1 MANAGS
7 CKIGLSP
14 RPSVGVGNKYYRVET
29 CSEKSLKYDSVC
41 ILFFFI

>member
-14 RPSVGVGNKYYRVET
+14 RPSVGVGNKYSKGFEVKII
-29 CSEKSLKYDSVC
+29 KSKNPNMITS
-41 ILFFFI
+41 

>member
-14 RPSVGVGNKYYRVET
+14 RPSFGVGNKYSKGFEVKII
-29 CSEKSLKYDSVC
+29 KSKNPNMITS
-41 ILFFFI
+41 